1 MEKSERLWLGFLVL
15 VFLVFNAITLS
26 PLVPWQSW
34 MVWNQPALDR
44 EVRAEFA
51 DYVVTLSPEAQ
62 AIRVG
67 EYVQFVATSSDVTY
81 GFGIF
86 RQDGRMILQMQVL
99 PGHQNR
105 ILWRFDEPGVFDVR
119 STEYS
124 GPRHPE
130 TFLDDAIVVTG

>member
-105 ILWRFDEPGVFDVR
+105 ILWRFDEPGVYDVR

>member
-1 MEKSERLWLGFLVL
+1 MDKRELRWLLFLIGLFV
-15 VFLVFNAITLS
+15 VFNAVTLS
-26 PLVPWQSW
+26 PIVPWQRW
-34 MVWNQPALDR
+34 MIWEHPQPDVQVNAR
-44 EVRAEFA
+44 FA
-51 DYVVTLSPEAQ
+51 DYRITLSPEAS

-67 EYVQFVATSSDVTY
+67 QYVEFVATSADVTY
-81 GFGIF
+81 GFGVF

-124 GPRHPE
+124 GPHHPE
-130 TFLDDAIVVTG
+130 TFLDNAITVSE

>member
-1 MEKSERLWLGFLVL
+1 VEKSERLWLGFLVL

-105 ILWRFDEPGVFDVR
+105 ILWRFDEPGVYDVR

>member
-1 MEKSERLWLGFLVL
+1 MERSERLWLGFLAL
-15 VFLVFNAITLS
+15 VFLTFNAVTLS
-26 PLVPWQSW
+26 PIVPWQAR
-34 MVWNQPALDR
+34 MVWNRPAPDIQ
-44 EVRAEFA
+44 VRAEFA
-51 DYVVTLSPEAQ
+51 DYRVSLSPEAT

-67 EYVQFVATSSDVTY
+67 DYVEFVATSADVTY
-81 GFGIF
+81 GFGVF
-86 RQDGRMILQMQVL
+86 RQDGRMVLQMQVL

-105 ILWRFDEPGVFDVR
+105 IMWRFDEPGVFDVR

>member
-1 MEKSERLWLGFLVL
+1 VEKSERLWLGFLVL

>member
-1 MEKSERLWLGFLVL
+1 MERSERLWLGFLVL
-15 VFLVFNAITLS
+15 VFVLFNAVTLS

-34 MVWNQPALDR
+34 MVWNRPSPDR
-44 EVRAEFA
+44 VVQAEFA
-51 DYVVTLSPEAQ
+51 DYQISLSAEARE
-62 AIRVG
+62 IKVG
-67 EYVQFVATSSDVTY
+67 EYVEFLATSTDVTY

-105 ILWRFDEPGVFDVR
+105 IMWRFDEPGVFDVR

-130 TFLDDAIVVTG
+130 SFVDDAIVVTG